1 MILVCRDC
9 HATVPFGCDCPCG
22 GVVELGR
29 TQIDELL
36 LRAWKYQR
44 LETMYR
50 EFGPDFDPEEANRL
64 STVTL
69 GTLVENA
76 ASEPASSVLLEKAGS
91 QRR

>member
-50 EFGPDFDPEEANRL
+50 EFGPDFVPEEAFQV
-64 STVTL
+64 SADVA
-69 GTLVENA
+69 GTFAENA
-76 ASEPASSVLLEKAGS
+76 ASGAAICAGCPATEGS
-91 QRR
+91 I